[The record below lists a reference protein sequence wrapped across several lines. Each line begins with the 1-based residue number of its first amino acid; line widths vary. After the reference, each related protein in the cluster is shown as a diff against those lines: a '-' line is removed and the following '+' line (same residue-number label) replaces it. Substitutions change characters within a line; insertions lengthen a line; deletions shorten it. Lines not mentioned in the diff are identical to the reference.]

1 MDRRQLLLSRREE
14 VLRLAAAHGARRV
27 RLFGSLARG
36 EEREESDVD
45 LLVEMEEG
53 RTLLD
58 LGGLQQALE
67 ELLGLPVDL
76 VTERSLP
83 PRVRRQ
89 VLAEAIPL

>member
-1 MDRRQLLLSRREE
+1 MDRRERLLARREE
-14 VLRLAAAHGARRV
+14 LLRLAAAHGARRV
-27 RLFGSLARG
+27 LLFGSLARG
-36 EEREESDVD
+36 EGREGSDVD

>member
-1 MDRRQLLLSRREE
+1 MDPRERLLARREE
-14 VLRLAAAHGARRV
+14 MLRLAAAHGARRV
-27 RLFGSLARG
+27 LLFGSLARG
-36 EEREESDVD
+36 EGREGSDVD

>member
-36 EEREESDVD
+36 EGREGSDVD